1 MPVPVTNVDEAP
13 GFGADSYAF
22 SMAEKAAIGRESA
35 TDPEGVRVVYD
46 TTAGTEAS
54 HWAVDTLAGHV
65 VVEAQLNRATT
76 SSYSLTITAS
86 TGRDSPSATITVT
99 QAG

>member
-1 MPVPVTNVDEAP
+1 MTNVDEAP

-22 SMAEKAAIGRESA
+22 SMAEKAAIGTESV
-35 TDPEGVRVVYD
+35 TDQEGVTVVYD
-46 TTAGTEAS
+46 ITAGTEAS
-54 HWAVDTLAGHV
+54 HRAFDTLAGDV
-65 VVEAQLNRATT
+65 VVAAQLNRATT
-76 SSYSLTITAS
+76 PSYSLTIKAS